1 MIPGRCIQAC
11 GDTQLSYVLL
21 DSQSWA
27 IQSHQDF
34 SVMMEK
40 EVSGT
45 CGVAATH
52 RLLKA
57 AVMTACMT
65 ELWWNPATAATQSV
79 SHPSSLISLYA
90 LPSSGFYRS
99 YLFSTLELLYF
110 HLSYAVTW
118 RNLLCCYQIENKAR
132 ILDHSLHDP
141 TDIAIQRKLCW
152 IRLKDEAESE
162 H

>member
-1 MIPGRCIQAC
+1 MIPGRYIQAC
-11 GDTQLSYVLL
+11 GHTQLSYVLL

-34 SVMMEK
+34 SVMIK
-40 EVSGT
+40 KAVSGT
-45 CGVAATH
+45 CGVVATH
-52 RLLKA
+52 RLLG
-57 AVMTACMT
+57 AVMMTACLT
-65 ELWWNPATAATQSV
+65 DPWWNPATAATQSV
-79 SHPSSLISLYA
+79 SHPSSLISLHA
-90 LPSSGFYRS
+90 LPSSGFYCS
-99 YLFSTLELLYF
+99 YLFSILELFYF
-110 HLSYAVTW
+110 HPSYAVTW

-141 TDIAIQRKLCW
+141 TDIAIQTKPCW